1 MAAAV
6 RVVGLTGGIA
16 SGKTTFAAALR
27 ARGVPVVDAD
37 ALARA
42 AVAPGSPALAE
53 IARAF
58 GPDVLA
64 ADGTLD
70 RRRMADLVFADPD
83 ARRRLETITHPAV
96 RRAMAEETARL
107 AAAGHELVFY
117 DTPLLFEVGL
127 DRTLDSVVVVW
138 APPDVQRARLAARDG
153 LGLAEAD
160 ARLAAQ
166 LPIDEKAARADFV
179 VENAGP
185 APELGAKADRLLAD
199 LRRGLGRKLPNS
211 APVRY

>member
-1 MAAAV
+1 V
-6 RVVGLTGGIA
+6 RVIGVTGGIA
-16 SGKTTFAAALR
+16 SGKTTFAGLLR
-27 ARGVPVVDAD
+27 ARGVPVLDAD
-37 ALARA
+37 ALARS

-53 IARAF
+53 IAHAF

-64 ADGTLD
+64 ADGSLD
-70 RRRMADLVFADPD
+70 RRRMADLVFADAG
-83 ARRRLETITHPAV
+83 ARRRLEAITHPAV
-96 RRAMAEETARL
+96 RRAVEEETARL

-127 DRTLDSVVVVW
+127 ERTLDSVVVVW

-166 LPIDEKAARADFV
+166 LPIDDKAARADFV
-179 VENAGP
+179 VENTGAP
-185 APELGAKADRLLAD
+185 AALGAKADRLLAD

>member
-1 MAAAV
+1 M
-6 RVVGLTGGIA
+6 RVIGVTGGIA
-16 SGKTTFAAALR
+16 SGKTTFAGLLR
-27 ARGVPVVDAD
+27 ARGVPVLDAD
-37 ALARA
+37 ALARS

-53 IARAF
+53 IAHAF

-64 ADGTLD
+64 ADGSLD
-70 RRRMADLVFADPD
+70 RRRMADLVFADAG
-83 ARRRLETITHPAV
+83 ARRRLEAITHPAV
-96 RRAMAEETARL
+96 RRAVAEETARL

-127 DRTLDSVVVVW
+127 ERTLDSVVVVW

-166 LPIDEKAARADFV
+166 LPIDDKAARADFV
-179 VENAGP
+179 VENTGAP
-185 APELGAKADRLLAD
+185 AALGAKADRLLAD